1 MAFRLSNAIT
11 RYFGSRSHSQS
22 EMTRVALAGGMCRSY
37 VEGLHTGFNC
47 NGVWHMLQASQQD
60 AVCPAARFYANT
72 AQSSGKAGNQSEAQT
87 DRPLNPHDQR
97 LGEFA
102 DTMLVD
108 TLALM
113 KSFESSGLDREQ
125 AEAIT
130 RHVTQLILSQS
141 SHNLSL
147 FTTKSEMQRVIVT
160 LDSKQQQHKQ
170 EMQVAHEVYS
180 GAMNKEAERL
190 SGQLAAFKSDIKHDV
205 DKLTANQK
213 LDLNLER
220 GRLRDDLQLLRDKLT
235 TLRTSL
241 EREVNIVRTEME
253 SSKSDIL
260 KWVIV
265 TVVGLLGAGFAAIR
279 LAMA

>member
-1 MAFRLSNAIT
+1 MS
-11 RYFGSRSHSQS
+11 SRSEPSHVSFLVLRQGRGCMIVTPPEHSPDQRYLCS
-22 EMTRVALAGGMCRSY
+22 
-37 VEGLHTGFNC
+37 C

-170 EMQVAHEVYS
+170 EMQVLHVS
-180 GAMNKEAERL
+180 ITLCMSIFIAERIAWAL
-190 SGQLAAFKSDIKHDV
+190 PSARSCL
-205 DKLTANQK
+205 
-213 LDLNLER
+213 
-220 GRLRDDLQLLRDKLT
+220 
-235 TLRTSL
+235 
-241 EREVNIVRTEME
+241 
-253 SSKSDIL
+253 
-260 KWVIV
+260 
-265 TVVGLLGAGFAAIR
+265 
-279 LAMA
+279 

>member
-1 MAFRLSNAIT
+1 
-11 RYFGSRSHSQS
+11 
-22 EMTRVALAGGMCRSY
+22 
-37 VEGLHTGFNC
+37 
-47 NGVWHMLQASQQD
+47 
-60 AVCPAARFYANT
+60 
-72 AQSSGKAGNQSEAQT
+72 
-87 DRPLNPHDQR
+87 
-97 LGEFA
+97 
-102 DTMLVD
+102 
-108 TLALM
+108 M
-113 KSFESSGLDREQ
+113 KSFEHSGLSREQ

-130 RHVTQLILSQS
+130 RHITQLILSQV
-141 SHNLSL
+141 SHNRTC
-147 FTTKSEMQRVIVT
+147 FTSKEEMERVIVT
-160 LDSKQQQHKQ
+160 LSSKQQQHKQ

-180 GAMNKEAERL
+180 GSMNKEAERL
-190 SGQLAAFKSDIKHDV
+190 SGQLAAFKSDIKHEV

-241 EREVNIVRTEME
+241 EREVNMVRTEME
-253 SSKSDIL
+253 SSKSDTL